1 METSSR
7 TRARA
12 AAVALLTVALSAGA
26 SPAFATVRDD
36 GDQPGEIM
44 SWGTAILLFVGIPL
58 AFAGLVWLL
67 VSAPGWTRAGRAGD
81 ADAWTGD
88 PLVLDSS
95 APASAP
101 AEVEAAGEEA
111 PAISGGSDSAEGS
124 GGTSARW

>member
-1 METSSR
+1 METTSR

-12 AAVALLTVALSAGA
+12 AAVVALTVALSTVA
-26 SPAFATVRDD
+26 SPAFAYVRDD
-36 GDQPGEIM
+36 GDEPGEIM

-58 AFAGLVWLL
+58 AFAALVWLL

-88 PLVLDSS
+88 PLVLD
-95 APASAP
+95 ASAP
-101 AEVEAAGEEA
+101 TPEAVEAPGEEA
-111 PAISGGSDSAEGS
+111 PAITGGSDAGEGS